1 MPSES
6 NRPRRVAELLKRELA
21 QLIRAELDD
30 PRIGDVT
37 LTAVA
42 MAPDLKSA
50 KVYFTRMGPPGEI
63 AEAAAVLN
71 RASGYLRHCLR
82 GRVDLRGIPAL
93 RFIYDQSVD
102 RGARVSA
109 LIDRALAAEPDSDT
123 KRDTKK

>member
-6 NRPRRVAELLKRELA
+6 NRPRRVGELIKRELA
-21 QLIRAELDD
+21 QLIRVELDD

-37 LTAVA
+37 LTAVE

-50 KVYFTRMGPPGEI
+50 KVFFTRRGKPGE
-63 AEAAAVLN
+63 AADVAAVLN

-109 LIDRALAAEPDSDT
+109 LIDRALAAE
-123 KRDTKK
+123 REGDTKK